1 MNQGTSSLD
10 VIRNNAA
17 TFGNVLGAEYM
28 FWDRGENAKVVDDE
42 NFFYDKNQINLQE
55 LTFKD
60 IEKTPLGK
68 LIKSQCSRLEQ
79 KVKGFQSKISNI
91 HASWK
96 DKELELR
103 LNAEAGLQKQ
113 FEFKM
118 VRAVEMFREEVTA
131 LKGQHK

>member
-28 FWDRGENAKVVDDE
+28 FWDRGEKAKVIDDE

-68 LIKSQCSRLEQ
+68 LIKSQCSRLE
-79 KVKGFQSKISNI
+79 
-91 HASWK
+91 
-96 DKELELR
+96 
-103 LNAEAGLQKQ
+103 
-113 FEFKM
+113 
-118 VRAVEMFREEVTA
+118 
-131 LKGQHK
+131 